1 MAIINSFEQVFKGD
15 LSLAELDKE
24 IDKQF
29 SHLRAAFINYKSAER
44 VIAEEQNA
52 IEQRKKIKAENEKEL
67 ELQQLQAMAEEEE
80 AKVQEQVA
88 RILKK
93 HYPQYSL
100 EEIRDLSEDK
110 RTELINRVF
119 LNEAKKTR
127 LIERATT
134 TLFDME
140 LHQHPEILSKLDNDE
155 ENTFL
160 PNYYLEEKHR
170 KKLIAIIR
178 RYNPYLPEV
187 YIENLGD
194 TAITELIKAIL
205 NRESIKKEL
214 PEKTLSFLERIM
226 QSIEDSDAQLTEV
239 LDSYDSALNTWII
252 EGLSDASKLKLKKV
266 LFNYAAEQ
274 KKLNHALLGSNLWR
288 LKYRPTRIAKEGK
301 ESVERRMLINEVQQ
315 KKVNKILKKYYP
327 YVSQD
332 YIDGFDYKKQLPLIN
347 RLIFEDRLSK
357 SERDILLIG
366 LIQNRNDVKERK
378 YSKDDIQILE
388 DWGLHLETEPGE
400 LNEILK
406 RHTTFTA
413 AEIKALSNKE
423 KLELTR
429 HILFSYFKPTTKE
442 KFILRNWQEHKE
454 EAAKIVLKYSRGL
467 KKADYEKLNTEKKEQ
482 LIKYVY
488 YIEPQKVELAPSEK
502 ERLAIRYCKLAGNI
516 QPILTSLILG
526 RHPELSSDS
535 FDTMSDDEKY
545 KIIKDTLY
553 ANGYYSHVLGEIGKY
568 AGLERLSVERLNE
581 SQKIDI
587 IKTIVLVEKKQT
599 QLKEVLRKH
608 SSTYSEEM
616 FDFLDTPTKESMMK
630 ELLHDI
636 SQKTYLRGEEERLAS
651 ITPEE
656 KARIDNI
663 LQKYNNSPTVKDIE
677 TLPDDDILLMLRY
690 YLLSKENQ
698 SAIGDIF
705 SKHDY
710 MTQSDINC
718 LGANIKDSMARDFI
732 NEENL
737 RPKLN
742 EILSKCNQPLTEDD
756 IKRLTADDKEAII
769 RYIFSTE
776 RRAFLHPTAQEV
788 MDNYINQHQQSQRK
802 LTRILAE
809 FSLANKQ
816 DIDKEKL
823 LAQQEKALENLN
835 EEEKRDYLLQLLN
848 QAITGSLSKQEQD
861 LLARRGLPIENS
873 KIKHQLPKHSQEEIK
888 RAIWQCEQAIE
899 DSNNMIESAQQEKEK
914 WPKESIYRRG
924 KIIKLY
930 QQRIAKEKAL
940 GISGTETAKK
950 LQDQLKF
957 QKAHIDEI
965 LANNQK
971 SPNKSISKEF
981 FLRCTRALASH
992 NEIKASAED
1001 NRQEA
1006 VKETIID
1013 AKAAASS
1020 LAKISTFGV
1029 TKVINSSAGLIATA
1043 IAFPL
1048 YAEGCLSKKLNFE
1061 SPFEGQ
1067 SIKNMSQRLATAIRA
1082 KMNEVEKE
1090 IRRK

>member
-24 IDKQF
+24 IEKQF
-29 SHLRAAFINYKSAER
+29 SHLRAAFINYKSAEK

-80 AKVQEQVA
+80 AKAQEQVA
-88 RILKK
+88 QILKK

-100 EEIRDLSEDK
+100 EEIRDLSEDR

-140 LHQHPEILSKLDNDE
+140 LHQHPEILSKLDNEE

-214 PEKTLSFLERIM
+214 PEKTLSFLEHIM
-226 QSIEDSDAQLTEV
+226 QSIEDSNTRLNEV

-274 KKLNHALLGSNLWR
+274 KKLNHALLDSNPWR

-301 ESVERRMLINEVQQ
+301 EAVERRMLINDVQQ

-366 LIQNRNDVKERK
+366 LIQNKNDVKERK

-400 LNEILK
+400 LNEILN

-467 KKADYEKLNTEKKEQ
+467 KKADYEKLNTEEKDQ

-488 YIEPQKVELAPSEK
+488 YNEPQKVELAPSEK

-568 AGLERLSVERLNE
+568 AGIERLSVERLNE

-587 IKTIVLVEKKQT
+587 IKTILLVEKKQT

-608 SSTYSEEM
+608 SSTYSEET
-616 FDFLDTPTKESMMK
+616 FDFLDTPTKESMIK
-630 ELLHDI
+630 ELLRDI
-636 SQKTYLRGEEERLAS
+636 SHKTSLRGEEERLAS

-663 LQKYNNSPTVKDIE
+663 LQKYNNSPTKKDIE

-690 YLLSKENQ
+690 YLLSN
-698 SAIGDIF
+698 
-705 SKHDY
+705 

-718 LGANIKDSMARDFI
+718 LGANIKDSTARDFI

-776 RRAFLHPTAQEV
+776 RRTFLHSTAQEV
-788 MDNYINQHQQSQRK
+788 MDNYINQRQQSQRK

-809 FSLANKQ
+809 FLLANKQ
-816 DIDKEKL
+816 GIDKLIAIDKEKL

-835 EEEKRDYLLQLLN
+835 EKEKRDYLLQLLN
-848 QAITGSLSKQEQD
+848 QAITGSLSKQEKD

-950 LQDQLKF
+950 LQEQLKF

-1006 VKETIID
+1006 VKETITD

-1043 IAFPL
+1043 VALPL